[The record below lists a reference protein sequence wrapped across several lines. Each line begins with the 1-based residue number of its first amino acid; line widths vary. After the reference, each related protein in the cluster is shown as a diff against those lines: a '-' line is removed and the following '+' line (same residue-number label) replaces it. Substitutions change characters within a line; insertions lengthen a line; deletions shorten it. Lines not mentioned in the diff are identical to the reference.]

1 MKILSCISWALNV
14 VLAVVYFRSGSHAE
28 PSSAAETS
36 VRKGTVSQ
44 PATATGPSLKKGPA
58 AASAKTADTPETFR
72 SDLLVGKDVTLP
84 RSLALHFRYIGRGS
98 VLHCATALLLPGNRA
113 DALTALNLYPSDH
126 EVVSS
131 AITEASEGLLKALLK
146 GAKLEPEGT
155 DGYRVEVQFKPDD
168 FKALRS
174 QFESRLD
181 GLPDD
186 VREAAM
192 LLAFDGATIEG
203 AAVPLTLSFNLAQS
217 TLTIATDPKSQI
229 LLSGG
234 QVTQAPVWKRLVQ
247 DVK

>member
-126 EVVSS
+126 EVVLS

>member
-14 VLAVVYFRSGSHAE
+14 VLAVVYFRSGTPEE
-28 PSSAAETS
+28 PSSGTETS
-36 VRKGTVSQ
+36 VRKGTLPQ
-44 PATATGPSLKKGPA
+44 PATASAPALKKGTPP
-58 AASAKTADTPETFR
+58 ASAKTTDTPETF
-72 SDLLVGKDVTLP
+72 SADILAGKDIALP
-84 RSLALHFRYIGRGS
+84 RSLALHFRYVGRGS
-98 VLHCATALLLPGNRA
+98 VLHCATALLVPGNRA
-113 DALTALNLYPSDH
+113 EALTALNLYPSDH

-131 AITEASEGLLKALLK
+131 AMAEASEGLLKALLK

-192 LLAFDGATIEG
+192 LLAFDGAAIDG

-217 TLTIATDPKSQI
+217 TLTIGTDPKSQI